1 MGFNYLPKISDSL
14 KCVLLLLLL
23 CWVFSRHHILQIR
36 DFVMF
41 WKLLQID
48 GNTRT
53 LLDNVQQCIILYN
66 NDNLAA
72 IIAMPLFLNYNV
84 HYNPESVILQ
94 RKVWRKSQKTLS
106 LSKNEQISL
115 ILFVLTAHTRNVFR
129 TLSNMQD
136 GGFCENS

>member
-1 MGFNYLPKISDSL
+1 MHMYF
-14 KCVLLLLLL
+14 
-23 CWVFSRHHILQIR
+23 
-36 DFVMF
+36 
-41 WKLLQID
+41 
-48 GNTRT
+48 
-53 LLDNVQQCIILYN
+53 
-66 NDNLAA
+66 
-72 IIAMPLFLNYNV
+72 LFLNYNV

-136 GGFCENS
+136 GGFCENSLRRLAVDYSRKSSMLDV